1 MNKYIAVILALERS
15 GKLNNDEYRPYL
27 AQIPVAGRPM
37 LEWVIRSLRASEKI
51 SGVIVLGPDQINEL
65 YCSRMIDIQKNN
77 YNVTIEELIKLL
89 PQKIITSER
98 LIDLSPQNHYII
110 VNTTSILISPAHINK
125 IINDFEE
132 ISQPMAVLA
141 TNTEKIIQERFLPSF
156 VFKINGK
163 SFAPTGVVLIKNAI
177 MFNSA
182 ISKLNNILDYKTKSK
197 TIVEN
202 NAPPTQWFDPN
213 EKELCHLLLSS
224 HFQTAVLVTTRHEL
238 NLAADKLHTQRPL
251 SRRKNCVLIMNPF
264 SGSGSIIPRQ
274 MKTLTG
280 LKPRSFEQGKNPE
293 LLSIQIKNYL
303 KEYGFNPEI
312 HLTKS
317 SEDAGGFAKYCVKNH
332 REMVI
337 AAGGDG
343 TINAVVNG
351 LATSDVVFGI
361 IPLGTVNLLATE
373 LDIPPDIRSSCQLLA
388 EGNIRRMDLGMIN
401 EWYFASLAS
410 IGFDAYVMKKTKPRL
425 KRLLGALAFIFSA
438 MRIITSYP
446 FKSIRIKIDHE
457 TGERKGYLLVI
468 GNGKFFSANMP
479 VAPHARIDDHKL
491 DLVLYKRHNLAGILS
506 YFREIKAG
514 NIVQSPYTD
523 YLQVERVSVLAH
535 GHHLVQGDGEIF
547 GTTPVTIQVAPSAL
561 KIIC

>member
-15 GKLNNDEYRPYL
+15 GELNNSEYRPYL

-37 LEWVIRSLRASEKI
+37 LEWVVRSFRASEKI

-65 YCSRMIDIQKNN
+65 YCNRMIDIQKNN
-77 YNVTIEELIKLL
+77 YNISIEELIKLL
-89 PQKIITSER
+89 PQKISTNDH
-98 LIDLSPQNHYII
+98 LIDFSPQNRYII
-110 VNTTSILISPAHINK
+110 VNTTSILISPVHIKK

-141 TNTEKIIQERFLPSF
+141 TNTEGIIQEHFLPSF
-156 VFKINGK
+156 TFKRNGK
-163 SFAPTGVVLIKNAI
+163 SYVPAGVVLIKNVT

-182 ISKLNNILDYKTKSK
+182 INKLNNILDYKTKSK
-197 TIVEN
+197 AISEN
-202 NAPPTQWFDPN
+202 DAPPLQWFDPN
-213 EKELCHLLLSS
+213 EKDQCRLLFSS
-224 HFQTAVLVTTRHEL
+224 YFQTSVLITTRHEL

-251 SRRKNCVLIMNPF
+251 SRKKNCVLIMNPF
-264 SGSGSIIPRQ
+264 SGSGSVISRQ
-274 MKTLTG
+274 MKALTG
-280 LKPRSFEQGKNPE
+280 LKQRSFEQGKNPE
-293 LLSIQIKNYL
+293 LLSVQIKNYL

-317 SEDAGGFAKYCVKNH
+317 SEDAESFAKYCVENH

-351 LATSDVVFGI
+351 LATSDVVFGV

-373 LDIPPDIRSSCQLLA
+373 LDIPSDIRSSCQLLA
-388 EGNIRRMDLGMIN
+388 EGNIRTIDLGMIN
-401 EWYFASLAS
+401 KWYFASLAS
-410 IGFDAYVMKKTKPRL
+410 VGFDAYVMKKTEPRL

-438 MRIITSYP
+438 MKIVSSYP

-457 TGERKGYLLVI
+457 NGERKGYLLVI

-491 DLVLYKRHNLAGILS
+491 DLVLYKRRNLTGIFS